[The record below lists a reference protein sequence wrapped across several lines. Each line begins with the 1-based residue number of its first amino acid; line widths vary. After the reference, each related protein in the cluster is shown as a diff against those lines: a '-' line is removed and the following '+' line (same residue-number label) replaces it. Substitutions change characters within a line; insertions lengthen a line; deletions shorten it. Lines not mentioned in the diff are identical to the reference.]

1 MIFIRMLLYSHLML
15 GKCYYICGN
24 VIYMKESRVKIV
36 TYIGIVS
43 IVFLQL
49 IWLFNTYTLT
59 CNDVIE
65 KSNDLLSKAIDREAF
80 SRLNTIAIPP
90 EGEIIAGSPIDA
102 TMDLSLDMLQESLL
116 QMGSEM
122 SLSDVDSIYT
132 VLLDKINIKTKT
144 ALIVTNKDNKI
155 IKSTIPNED
164 ISNSM
169 KIFKTNPISIYSDN
183 SLSVQGIIVNP
194 YWVILKRMGLILLA
208 TIIMMIFVCWCI
220 VYQIKVIIVERR
232 VAQWKDTFSK
242 AMIHDMKTPIAG
254 IKLST
259 HILRTIKPEETKE
272 HDEMLSYIEREN
284 EHLYALAN
292 KVLTI
297 AKVEENKIIL
307 KKHEF
312 ELHPVIEDLVEKFKQ
327 RTRKQVDFNLNIGAE
342 TAYGEEEYIKEAISN
357 LIDNAI
363 KYSGENVKI
372 TIAAKIEED
381 MLCISVEDNGFGIS
395 REDRKLIFE
404 KFERGAKVLKQGV
417 SGFGLGLNY
426 VKHVAELHGGRADMM
441 SRKGYGSVFMI
452 MIPTKTNEKYE
463 N

>member
-1 MIFIRMLLYSHLML
+1 
-15 GKCYYICGN
+15 
-24 VIYMKESRVKIV
+24 MKDWKIKIV

-43 IVFLQL
+43 IVLLQL
-49 IWLFNTYTLT
+49 AWLYNTYILTLK
-59 CNDVIE
+59 DIAE
-65 KSNDLLSKAIDREAF
+65 KVNSSLDKAINREVCL
-80 SRLNTIAIPP
+80 RLNTTIVP
-90 EGEIIAGSPIDA
+90 EGYVIESSPVDGTTDVSFIGF
-102 TMDLSLDMLQESLL
+102 QESLL
-116 QMGSEM
+116 KVGSNI
-122 SLSDVDSIYT
+122 SLPTVDSIYVGILNEAQIQT
-132 VLLDKINIKTKT
+132 KVILTILDQNSKIVDATMQSTK
-144 ALIVTNKDNKI
+144 
-155 IKSTIPNED
+155 IPNG
-164 ISNSM
+164 
-169 KIFKTNPISIYSDN
+169 KKVLKTRMIPIRFDN
-183 SLSVQGIIVNP
+183 SLRVQAIIVNP
-194 YWVILKRMGLILLA
+194 YWIIFQRMSLIMLA
-208 TIIMMIFVCWCI
+208 TIIMMIFVSWCI
-220 VYQIKVIIVERR
+220 IRQIHIIIVERR

-259 HILRTIKPEETKE
+259 HILRTMKPEETKE

-297 AKVEENKIIL
+297 AKVEENKITL

-312 ELHPVIEDLVEKFKQ
+312 ELPPIIEDLVEKFKQ

-342 TAYGEEEYIKEAISN
+342 AAYGEEEYIKEAISN

-372 TIAAKIEED
+372 TIATKIEKEV
-381 MLCISVEDNGFGIS
+381 LCISVEDNGFGIS

-404 KFERGAKVLKQGV
+404 KFERGAKALKQGV

-452 MIPTKTNEKYE
+452 MIPTKTNEEYE